1 MERCRIRKM
10 EQGQAHS
17 KGLVQAYMGL
27 ACSMEL
33 ACMELA
39 CSMELACMEL
49 ACMGLACN
57 KELAYMGLACNK
69 ELELHKEQVHSKEQ
83 ARCIRCRNHRHS

>member
-27 ACSMEL
+27 ACSM
-33 ACMELA
+33 
-39 CSMELACMEL
+39 
-49 ACMGLACN
+49 
-57 KELAYMGLACNK
+57 ELAYMGLACNK